1 MPTTQSP
8 IRFFLLAPSFFASVS
23 TPILSSKLLTLSS
36 KEMAITAQDVNKL
49 RAMTGAGMMDCK
61 KALTEADGDFE
72 AARDILRKQGQ
83 KIADK
88 RAENETSEGLVLV
101 SVSEDG
107 TTGKLVALACETESV
122 AKVANFRE
130 LAQQVLDA
138 AVRTNAGT
146 KEDLLATKEADGLTV
161 QEHITD
167 LMGKI
172 GEKIDV
178 TYATL
183 TAEKVASYI
192 HSDNKKGVL
201 VGLKNVGG
209 ADTTEVGRDVAMQIV
224 AMKPVAVD
232 KDGVDAATVEREIE
246 IGKEQA
252 RAEGKPEAM
261 LEKIAQ
267 GKLNKFYK
275 DNTLLNQEFV
285 KDNSVTIA
293 KLLDNKQKGM
303 TVTDFK
309 RVAIGA

>member
-1 MPTTQSP
+1 M
-8 IRFFLLAPSFFASVS
+8 A
-23 TPILSSKLLTLSS
+23 
-36 KEMAITAQDVNKL
+36 AITAADVNKL
-49 RAMTGAGMMDCK
+49 RTMTGAGMMDCK

-88 RAENETSEGLVLV
+88 RADNETSEGLVMV
-101 SVSEDG
+101 SVSDDG
-107 TTGKLVALACETESV
+107 KTGRLVALACETESV
-122 AKVANFRE
+122 AKVADFRN
-130 LAQQVLDA
+130 LVQQILYA
-138 AVRTNAGT
+138 AIKAKSET
-146 KEDLLATKEADGLTV
+146 KEDLLAAKESDGRTV
-161 QEHITD
+161 QEHITE
-167 LMGKI
+167 LTGKI
-172 GEKIDV
+172 GEKLAL

-201 VGLKNVGG
+201 VGLKNVGS
-209 ADTTEVGRDVAMQIV
+209 ADTATVGRDVAMQIV

-232 KDGVDAATVEREIE
+232 KDGVDSATVEREIE

-285 KDNSVTIA
+285 KDNSMTIA
-293 KLLDNKQKGM
+293 QLLDKTSKGM
-303 TVTDFK
+303 TVESFQ

>member
-1 MPTTQSP
+1 M
-8 IRFFLLAPSFFASVS
+8 A
-23 TPILSSKLLTLSS
+23 
-36 KEMAITAQDVNKL
+36 AITAADVNKL
-49 RAMTGAGMMDCK
+49 RTMTGAGMMDCK
-61 KALTEADGDFE
+61 KALTEANGDFE

-88 RAENETSEGLVLV
+88 RAENATSEGLVLV

-107 TTGKLVALACETESV
+107 TQGKLVALACETESV
-122 AKVANFRE
+122 AKVADFRT
-130 LAQQVLDA
+130 LVQQIMDT
-138 AVRTNAGT
+138 AVKTNVGT
-146 KEDLLATKEADGLTV
+146 KEDLLAATEADGRTV
-161 QEHITD
+161 QEHITE
-167 LMGKI
+167 LTGKI
-172 GEKIDV
+172 GEKLDL

-183 TAEKVASYI
+183 SAEKVASYI

-209 ADTTEVGRDVAMQIV
+209 ADTAEVGRDVAMQIV

-232 KDGVDAATVEREIE
+232 KDGVDSATVEREIE

-293 KLLDNKQKGM
+293 QLLDKKSKGM
-303 TVTDFK
+303 TVESFK